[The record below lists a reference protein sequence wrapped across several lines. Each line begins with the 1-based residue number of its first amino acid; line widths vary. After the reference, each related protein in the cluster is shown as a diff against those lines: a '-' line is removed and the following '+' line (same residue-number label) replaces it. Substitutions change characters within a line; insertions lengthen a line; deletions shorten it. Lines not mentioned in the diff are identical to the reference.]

1 MVLRDQYKVVIRV
14 DTHGYEKRMSDIR
27 EWCKWKVKAVVV
39 CNDLQTALAEAQ
51 RLNELN
57 AEKDVHYFV
66 SAGHA
71 DHVLAERKSE

>member
-1 MVLRDQYKVVIRV
+1 MALRDQYKVVIRV
-14 DTHGYEKRMSDIR
+14 HTGGYEKRMDFR
-27 EWCKWKVKAVVV
+27 EWCQSWVKAVVI